1 MIQDISA
8 GTSVHRAVVANPIEF
23 ATCPLC
29 HTPDPVVTIEA
40 VSRGGDWT
48 CSRCSHP
55 WDRIRLA
62 NAAAYSASLS
72 LRAAAAVTPGLL

>member
-1 MIQDISA
+1 MIQNI
-8 GTSVHRAVVANPIEF
+8 TSGDRIMAVDPVAF

-29 HTPDPVVTIEA
+29 HTPDTVVTNQA
-40 VSRGGDWT
+40 VSGGADWK

-62 NAAAYSASLS
+62 NAAAYAASL
-72 LRAAAAVTPGLL
+72 A